1 MKFYLCLKSIKK
13 PRFGKLSETRPYKV
27 RKKSVAPYL
36 LTFLV
41 ETIASMV
48 LHRTQLYQVYALA
61 SMASGDFF
69 PKNCEVMSN
78 HLWVFLFSFFTEF

>member
-1 MKFYLCLKSIKK
+1 MKFYLCLKNIKK

-48 LHRTQLYQVYALA
+48 LHRTQLYQVYILA
-61 SMASGDFF
+61 SMASRNFF
-69 PKNCEVMSN
+69 PKNCDITYN
-78 HLWVFLFSFFTEF
+78 YL